1 MTMTGDLDR
10 DLELYP
16 YADELLGYLTDAKAA
31 AERAKE
37 LALLSHGPLT
47 DAEQRELRST
57 AMDIARWLADAK
69 TAVVALQ
76 DAIDF

>member
-1 MTMTGDLDR
+1 VSN

-16 YADELLGYLTDAKAA
+16 YADELLGYLNGAKAA
-31 AERAKE
+31 AERAME
-37 LALLSHGPLT
+37 LALMSHGPLT
-47 DAEQRELRST
+47 DAERRELRST
-57 AMDIARWLADAK
+57 AMDIALWVDDAK